1 MFVENPDAQCK
12 NSLEPQ
18 PPGRN
23 GKLPESRPKAR
34 RARLRVLI
42 YSANFWPEPVGIGK
56 YSGEMAHW
64 LAAQG
69 HEVRVVA
76 APPYY
81 PNWKVQDGY
90 RWPLYQR
97 EEHPGMTILR
107 APLWVPKSPGG
118 LSRILHL
125 VSFAITSLPVIL
137 CQMFWRPQIVLTV
150 APALVCAP
158 AGWLVARLSGAKAW
172 LHIQDFEVD
181 VAFNMGLLKSSLL
194 QRVALGLERWLLRRF
209 DSVSSISRRMVS
221 RLIAKGVPEERTRYF
236 PNWVDISHVN
246 PSSNGKSY
254 RNELGASDD
263 AVVVLYSGTLG
274 AKQGLQIIPEV
285 ATLLAAR
292 RDILFV
298 ICGDGALKEELEA
311 RTRDLPN
318 VRLLPL
324 QPFERLGDLLTT
336 ANIHLL
342 PQSSNAADLVLP
354 SKLTGML
361 ASGRP
366 VVATCAPDTELASV
380 VSLCGMITAPGNPE
394 HLANV
399 VVNLA
404 DNRQLMK
411 ELGARARAWAEEHLE
426 RDLVLGRMFALSQDA
441 VTPVP
446 VANAQLGVPVTATAT
461 QPSVSH
467 EVANHL
473 EIP

>member
-1 MFVENPDAQCK
+1 ML
-12 NSLEPQ
+12 SRLQ
-18 PPGRN
+18 PREGR
-23 GKLPESRPKAR
+23 S
-34 RARLRVLI
+34 RLRVVI
-42 YSANFWPEPVGIGK
+42 YSANFWPEAVGIGK

-90 RWPLYQR
+90 RWPPYRR
-97 EEHPGMTILR
+97 EKLPGMTVWR
-107 APLWVPKSPGG
+107 APLWVPRFPGG
-118 LSRILHL
+118 LLRIFHL
-125 VSFAITSLPVIL
+125 LSFAITSLPLMLWQI
-137 CQMFWRPQIVLTV
+137 FWRPDVVLTV

-158 AGWLVARLSGAKAW
+158 GGWLTARLCGAEAW

-181 VAFNMGLLKSSLL
+181 VAFNMGLLKSGLL

-236 PNWVDISHVN
+236 PNWVDISHIR
-246 PSSNGKSY
+246 PTCEGNGY
-254 RNELGASDD
+254 RGQLGASDD

-274 AKQGLQIIPEV
+274 AKQGLQIIPDV
-285 ATLLAAR
+285 AKLLAAR
-292 RDILFV
+292 SDILFV
-298 ICGDGALKEELEA
+298 ICGDGALKGELES

-324 QPFERLGDLLTT
+324 QPFERLGELLTM

-342 PQSSNAADLVLP
+342 PQSSDAADLVLP

-380 VSLCGMITAPGNPE
+380 VSLCGMITVPGNPE
-394 HLANV
+394 HLASV
-399 VVNLA
+399 VVSLA
-404 DNRQLMK
+404 DNRPLMAD
-411 ELGARARAWAEEHLE
+411 LGARARAWAEEHLD
-426 RDLVLGRMFALSQDA
+426 RDMVLNRMFTTRQDNSGSGSRA
-441 VTPVP
+441 PTSDTTAPAGVAPQEPTPV
-446 VANAQLGVPVTATAT
+446 APVTL
-461 QPSVSH
+461 SK
-467 EVANHL
+467 
-473 EIP
+473 

>member
-1 MFVENPDAQCK
+1 
-12 NSLEPQ
+12 
-18 PPGRN
+18 
-23 GKLPESRPKAR
+23 
-34 RARLRVLI
+34 LRVVI

-69 HEVRVVA
+69 HDVRVVA

-90 RWPLYQR
+90 RWPPFRR
-97 EEHPGMTILR
+97 EKIQGMTVWR
-107 APLWVPKSPGG
+107 APLWVPKFPGG
-118 LSRILHL
+118 LKRILHL
-125 VSFAITSLPVIL
+125 LSFAITSLPIML
-137 CQMFWRPQIVLTV
+137 CQMFWRPDVVLTV

-158 AGWLVARLSGAKAW
+158 AGWLVARLCGAEAW

-181 VAFNMGLLKSSLL
+181 VAFNMGLLKSGGPL
-194 QRVALGLERWLLRRF
+194 QRMALGLERWLLRRF

-236 PNWVDISHVN
+236 PNWVDISHVR
-246 PSSNGKSY
+246 PSNGGNGY
-254 RNELGASDD
+254 RGELGAADD

-274 AKQGLQIIPEV
+274 AKQGLQIIPDV
-285 ATLLAAR
+285 AKLLAGR

-298 ICGDGALKEELEA
+298 ICGDGALKGELET

-324 QPFERLGDLLTT
+324 QPFERLGELLTM

-342 PQSSNAADLVLP
+342 PQSSDAADLVLP

-380 VSLCGMITAPGNPE
+380 VSQCGMITAPGNPE
-394 HLANV
+394 HLASV

-404 DNRQLMK
+404 DNRELMLD
-411 ELGARARAWAEEHLE
+411 LGARARAWAEEHLD
-426 RDLVLGRMFALSQDA
+426 RDMVLSKMFSSRPDA
-441 VTPVP
+441 NGAIKPTLNPTPSST
-446 VANAQLGVPVTATAT
+446 VASSETPVTA
-461 QPSVSH
+461 PK
-467 EVANHL
+467 
-473 EIP
+473 